1 MIKDYKQ
8 KQMLLESIRGRLAP
22 EAYERLHHL
31 ITIDD
36 NWDGQGAEQIRLE
49 SFTDFTN
56 FISLMD
62 IPLKRKFGLFF
73 SYEGEMILEG
83 FEDDEYV
90 IYFQKNEIEFITT
103 KSAFSMNPKDT
114 EKLQE
119 IAIKFNKGEL
129 KDE

>member
-1 MIKDYKQ
+1 MIKDYEQKQ
-8 KQMLLESIRGRLAP
+8 KLLESIKDKLSP
-22 EAYERLHHL
+22 EAYKRLNHL
-31 ITIDD
+31 ITIED
-36 NWDGQGAEQIRLE
+36 NWDGQDSEQIRLE

-62 IPLKRKFGLFF
+62 IPLKRNFGLFF

-90 IYFQKNEIEFITT
+90 IYFQENEIEFITT
-103 KSAFSMNPKDT
+103 KAAFSMNTKDT
-114 EKLQE
+114 EKLQK

-129 KDE
+129 KNE

>member
-1 MIKDYKQ
+1 MIKNYEQ
-8 KQMLLESIRGRLAP
+8 KKMLLESIKDKLTP
-22 EAYERLHHL
+22 EAYKRLHHL

-36 NWDGQGAEQIRLE
+36 NWDGQGSEQIRLE
-49 SFTDFTN
+49 SFIDFTN

-62 IPLKRKFGLFF
+62 VSLKRKFGLFF

-83 FEDDEYV
+83 YEDDEYV
-90 IYFQKNEIEFITT
+90 IYFQENEIEFITT
-103 KSAFSMNPKDT
+103 KTAFSMNPKDT

-129 KDE
+129 KNE